1 VRKRSLRKEER
12 EVQIINWFAIRIQH
26 DNEDYATMYQ
36 IARGLGLTPSSHITS
51 ILKGMVEKGALEEK
65 SLSKSGRFETT
76 KGYRLK
82 SGTFQR
88 PAKQTIRMNFTV
100 KGIKQMELL

>member
-1 VRKRSLRKEER
+1 MRKRSLHREER
-12 EVQIINWFAIRIQH
+12 EAQIINWFAIRIQH

-36 IARGLGLTPSSHITS
+36 IARGMGLTPSSHITS
-51 ILKGMVEKGALEEK
+51 ILKGMVEKGSLEEK
-65 SLSKSGRFETT
+65 LLSKSGRFDTT
-76 KGYRLK
+76 KGYKLK
-82 SGTFQR
+82 EGSFQR